1 MREPACADY
10 RSRMSSTI
18 EKRRHPRLAI
28 YSAALAVSGN
38 EGYLSDVKD
47 LSQSGARIGRP
58 KNWPEPA
65 PETCRV
71 FFIFDQETVIGI
83 DTRVV
88 RNGADDLGLEFLSDQ
103 DDRVETLLYETRF
116 IDKEAP

>member
-1 MREPACADY
+1 
-10 RSRMSSTI
+10 MSAS

-47 LSQSGARIGRP
+47 LSQSGACIGRP
-58 KNWPEPA
+58 RNWPDDPPTE
-65 PETCRV
+65 CRL

-83 DTRVV
+83 DVKIV
-88 RNGADDLGLEFLSDQ
+88 RSTADEIGIEFKPDQ
-103 DDRVETLLYETRF
+103 SERIESLLYESRF
-116 IDKEAP
+116 LDRDVL

>member
-1 MREPACADY
+1 
-10 RSRMSSTI
+10 MSSVI

-28 YSAALAVSGN
+28 YSAAMAVTAN

-47 LSQSGARIGRP
+47 LSQGGACIGRP
-58 KNWPEPA
+58 KNWPA
-65 PETCRV
+65 DATDICRV

-83 DTRVV
+83 DARIV
-88 RNGADDLGLEFLSDQ
+88 RDSASELGLEFLPGQ
-103 DDRVETLLYETRF
+103 EERVENLLYETRF

>member
-1 MREPACADY
+1 
-10 RSRMSSTI
+10 MSSVI
-18 EKRRHPRLAI
+18 EKRRHPRLAV
-28 YSAALAVSGN
+28 YSAALAVTGK

-58 KNWPEPA
+58 KNWPTPP

-83 DTRVV
+83 DTRIV
-88 RNGADDLGLEFLSDQ
+88 RNGVDDLGIEFEPNQ
-103 DDRVETLLYETRF
+103 EEIVEHLLYETRF

>member
-1 MREPACADY
+1 
-10 RSRMSSTI
+10 MSSVI

-28 YSAALAVSGN
+28 YFAALAVSDN

-47 LSQSGARIGRP
+47 LSQGGACIGKP
-58 KNWPEPA
+58 KNWPTQA
-65 PETCRV
+65 PEACRV

-83 DTRVV
+83 DSRVV
-88 RNGADDLGLEFLSDQ
+88 RTGTTDLGLEFLPGQ
-103 DDRVETLLYETRF
+103 EERIEGLLYETRF

>member
-1 MREPACADY
+1 
-10 RSRMSSTI
+10 MSSVI

-28 YSAALAVSGN
+28 YSAAMAVTDN

-47 LSQSGARIGRP
+47 LSQGGACIGRP
-58 KNWPEPA
+58 KNWPDTS

-83 DTRVV
+83 DARIV
-88 RNGADDLGLEFLSDQ
+88 RTGSADLGLEFLPGQ
-103 DDRVETLLYETRF
+103 EDRVESLLYETRF

>member
-1 MREPACADY
+1 
-10 RSRMSSTI
+10 MSSVI

-28 YSAALAVSGN
+28 YSAALAVTGN

-47 LSQSGARIGRP
+47 LSQSGACIGRP
-58 KNWPEPA
+58 KNWPA
-65 PETCRV
+65 NASDSCRV

-83 DTRVV
+83 DARIV
-88 RNGADDLGLEFLSDQ
+88 RNGANDLGLEFLSGQ
-103 DDRVETLLYETRF
+103 EERIENLLYETRF

>member
-1 MREPACADY
+1 
-10 RSRMSSTI
+10 MSSVT

-28 YSAALAVSGN
+28 YSAAMAVSGN

-47 LSQSGARIGRP
+47 LSQGGACIGKP
-58 KNWPEPA
+58 KNWPANAPA
-65 PETCRV
+65 DCRV

-83 DTRVV
+83 DAHVV
-88 RNGADDLGLEFLSDQ
+88 RTGSTDLGLEFAPGQEERIES
-103 DDRVETLLYETRF
+103 LLYESRF

>member
-1 MREPACADY
+1 
-10 RSRMSSTI
+10 MSSVI

-28 YSAALAVSGN
+28 YSAALAISGS

-47 LSQSGARIGRP
+47 LSQGGACIGRP
-58 KNWPEPA
+58 KNWPDQA
-65 PETCRV
+65 PENCRV

-83 DTRVV
+83 DMRVV
-88 RNGADDLGLEFLSDQ
+88 RTGTSDLGLEFMPGQ
-103 DDRVETLLYETRF
+103 EDRVENLLYETRF

>member
-1 MREPACADY
+1 
-10 RSRMSSTI
+10 MSSVI

-28 YSAALAVSGN
+28 YSAALAVAGK

-58 KNWPEPA
+58 KNWPTPP

-83 DTRVV
+83 DTRIV
-88 RNGADDLGLEFLSDQ
+88 RNGVDDLGIEFEPNQEEL
-103 DDRVETLLYETRF
+103 VEHLLYETRF

>member
-1 MREPACADY
+1 
-10 RSRMSSTI
+10 MSSVI

-28 YSAALAVSGN
+28 YSAALAVADN

-58 KNWPEPA
+58 KNWPMPP

-88 RNGADDLGLEFLSDQ
+88 RIGTDDLGLEFEPGQ
-103 DDRVETLLYETRF
+103 EERVENLLYETRF
-116 IDKEAP
+116 IDDEAP